1 MALFARNETIRKME
15 KLITLS
21 PQNIATEHICCA
33 FSDKK
38 AAEGYEAKKRWISDK
53 FNEGFTF
60 KKFDIRGK
68 VFIEYV
74 PAENAWCPIVA
85 SDYLFIDCFWVS
97 GQYKGKGYG
106 KALLQECF
114 ADATD
119 KNGVVALTSDKKRP
133 FLNDRKFLEM
143 QGFEKCDSAPPYFEL
158 WYKPFKDD
166 APIPQFKDCVRNA
179 ECDSKNGLTI
189 YYSNSCP
196 FTEYYVAEVEV
207 VAAEKGFAVKTI
219 KIDTKEQAQRHW
231 VPFTKYS
238 VFRDGKFVTH
248 QILNEGYFNK
258 FIHS

>member
-1 MALFARNETIRKME
+1 ME
-15 KLITLS
+15 KIITLT
-21 PQNIATEHICCA
+21 PQNIASEHICCA

-38 AAEGYEAKKRWISDK
+38 CVEGYEAKKRWILQNAK
-53 FNEGFTF
+53 NGFTF

-74 PAENAWCPIVA
+74 PAENAWCPINA
-85 SDYLFIDCFWVS
+85 PDYVFIDCFWVS

-114 ADATD
+114 ADAKD

-143 QGFEKCDSAPPYFEL
+143 QGFVKCDNAPPYFEL
-158 WYKPFKDD
+158 WYKAFKPD
-166 APIPQFKDCVRNA
+166 APIPKFRDCARHA
-179 ECDSKNGLTI
+179 ECDNKNGLTF
-189 YYSNSCP
+189 YYSNGCP

-207 VAAEKGFAVKTI
+207 VAAERGYHVKTI
-219 KIDTKEQAQRHW
+219 HIETKEQAQNHC

-238 VFRDGKFVTH
+238 IFRNGKFVTH
-248 QILNEGYFNK
+248 QVLNENYFDK
-258 FIHS
+258 FITPAITAHKPF